1 MVIDDTARERCYR
14 VSNLNIFI
22 STRRLL
28 RSFEH
33 RVYGALK
40 DPRTSKFEVIMVPKR
55 GKQSSIL
62 VRANGRKVNDERLN
76 NDTSCGKW
84 IEQCQ
89 IAKTLSR
96 EKMRQKK
103 I

>member
-1 MVIDDTARERCYR
+1 MTY
-14 VSNLNIFI
+14 IFI

-62 VRANGRKVNDERLN
+62 VRANGRKVRLN
-76 NDTSCGKW
+76 NDTVTSCGKW
-84 IEQCQ
+84 IDSEQCQ

>member
-1 MVIDDTARERCYR
+1 MTY
-14 VSNLNIFI
+14 IFI

-40 DPRTSKFEVIMVPKR
+40 DPRISKFEVIMVPKR

-62 VRANGRKVNDERLN
+62 ARANGRKVNDERLN

-84 IEQCQ
+84 IDWEQCQ